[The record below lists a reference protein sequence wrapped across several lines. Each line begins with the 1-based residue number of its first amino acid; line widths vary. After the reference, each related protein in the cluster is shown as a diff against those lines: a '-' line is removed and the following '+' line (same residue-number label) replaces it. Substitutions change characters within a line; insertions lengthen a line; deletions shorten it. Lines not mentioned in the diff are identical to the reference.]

1 MLFCEIKYIYS
12 SDFFVIFIVKHK
24 NDNFFQS
31 TCNLIT
37 FF

>member
-24 NDNFFQS
+24 NDKFFFKA
-31 TCNLIT
+31 LVI
-37 FF
+37 